1 MIEHTR
7 RIGRSALARIAEHDI
22 TGMAAMVA
30 YNLAISVVPFA
41 ILALWVAGWL
51 VDSKEFEQAVIRDL
65 GAIFPGPG
73 DATLSTLLSRIQSG
87 AAGTGVLALIFSI
100 WTGMS
105 FWGSIDTSFSR
116 IYGLPSRGWV
126 GQKRFSFAMLWLFI
140 VFIAATVAVPVAQSA
155 IAGVSSQLPF
165 GLDHVPG
172 ATLVTSLAIGAFL
185 LFVSLWAIFALGPNG
200 RLPWKAV
207 LPGSLFA
214 TAVIFLLDSIY
225 PYYLT
230 NVSTVWRFG
239 TTVVFVVIALA
250 WFYAVALVILLGAEL
265 NAALMRRHGL
275 IAGEGATT
283 PTPVGSALA
292 AQDNRSD
299 AISRKQSK

>member
-1 MIEHTR
+1 VIARTR
-7 RIGRSALARIAEHDI
+7 LLGRSAFARIGEHDI

-105 FWGSIDTSFSR
+105 FWGSIDTSFNR

-140 VFIAATVAVPVAQSA
+140 VFIAATVAVPIAQSA

-165 GLDHVPG
+165 GLDHLAG
-172 ATLVTSLAIGAFL
+172 ATLATSLAIGALL
-185 LFVSLWAIFALGPNG
+185 LFISLWAIFALGPNG

-214 TAVIFLLDSIY
+214 TAVIFLLDAIY

-230 NVSTVWRFG
+230 SVSNVWRFG

-250 WFYAVALVILLGAEL
+250 WFYAVALVILLAAEL

-275 IAGEGATT
+275 MPGEGEVA
-283 PTPVGSALA
+283 PTLGGSVVA
-292 AQDNRSD
+292 AQDRRSD
-299 AISRKQSK
+299 AISRKHAT

>member
-1 MIEHTR
+1 MIARTR
-7 RIGRSALARIAEHDI
+7 ELGQRALGLIGEHDI

-41 ILALWVAGWL
+41 ILALWVAGRI
-51 VDSKEFEQAVIRDL
+51 VDSTEFEQAVIRDL

-87 AAGTGVLALIFSI
+87 AAGTGVLALVFSI

-105 FWGSIDTSFSR
+105 FWGSIDTSFNR
-116 IYGLPSRGWV
+116 IYGLPGRGWV

-155 IAGVSSQLPF
+155 IAGVRSQLPF
-165 GLDHVPG
+165 GLDRVPG
-172 ATLVTSLAIGAFL
+172 VAIATSLAIGALL
-185 LFVSLWAIFALGPNG
+185 LFISLWAIFALGPNG

-207 LPGSLFA
+207 LPGALFA
-214 TAVIFLLDSIY
+214 TALIFLLDAVY

-230 NVSTVWRFG
+230 NVSSVWRFG
-239 TTVVFVVIALA
+239 TTVVFIVIALA
-250 WFYAVALVILLGAEL
+250 WFYAVALVILLAAEL
-265 NAALMRRHGL
+265 NAALMRRHGVA
-275 IAGEGATT
+275 AGDSAAS
-283 PTPVGSALA
+283 PVADRPLVN
-292 AQDNRSD
+292 AQASRSD
-299 AISRKQSK
+299 AISRKQAT